1 METNDTDMREEPA
14 TILCRILSMPIK
26 RRLYVTALVL
36 FFMALCVAVF
46 AGEPGQQPGLCD
58 LQGGLAGTLNLSQ
71 EQCKKIQE
79 LADRFH
85 DDSAAIRE
93 RIMEK
98 RIERMKISEDPHP
111 DPRTINKLER
121 ELNAL
126 EQGLARMAQRAE
138 ADQRRVLNAEQI
150 KKMSDSPYGY
160 RTQGYDSQGY
170 NRRGYGR

>member
-26 RRLYVTALVL
+26 RRLYVTALIL

-46 AGEPGQQPGLCD
+46 AGEPGQLPDLCD

-79 LADRFH
+79 LADRFRN
-85 DDSAAIRE
+85 DSAPIRA

-98 RIERMKISEDPHP
+98 RFEHMKVSEDPQTDQH
-111 DPRTINKLER
+111 TINKLER
-121 ELNAL
+121 ELNDL
-126 EQGLARMAQRAE
+126 ERELARMAQRAE
-138 ADQRRVLNAEQI
+138 SEQRRALNTEQI

-160 RTQGYDSQGY
+160 GTQGYGPQ
-170 NRRGYGR
+170 GYGRKLY